1 MDVILIC
8 GFSFLVFA
16 FLLGIPI
23 SFSLGMSA
31 IVYTL
36 FSGKVPIE
44 ALTHRMTLATDS
56 WPLMAVPFFML
67 MGCALNE
74 GKSGRYLMDFANLLV
89 GWIWGGLSA
98 VMVVINM
105 FLGGCSGSSVADA
118 SSVGS
123 VMIPEMI
130 RRGFGKG
137 YTASLNAAASTI
149 GIIIPP
155 SIPMILYAWVTET
168 SIRKLFLSGVIPG
181 ILTGF
186 SLMTISG
193 YLSRKRGYPKA
204 PKPQLGMIW
213 PQFKKSFPAL
223 LIPIIVLGGIL
234 AGIYTTTEAAMIGAL
249 YVIVIETFLYKA
261 FSPKK
266 IWAMMVEA
274 SKVTGVVILM
284 IATSFMLTYVIVI
297 SRLPA
302 MIQETFGRVVPNGTI
317 ALLIIT
323 GFYLVTGCFLDL
335 APSLLIFTPIFF
347 PFAVKFGVDPILL
360 GLITTMVLGIGLFT
374 PPVGSTLYISA
385 LIAKVTLEE
394 ASRDV
399 VTFVAAITLIVVLV
413 VLFPPIALWMTAF

>member
-67 MGCALNE
+67 MGSALNE
-74 GKSGRYLMDFANLLV
+74 GRSGRYLMDFANLLV

-123 VMIPEMI
+123 IMIPEMI
-130 RRGFGKG
+130 RRGYGRG

-186 SLMTISG
+186 SLMTIGG
-193 YLSRKRGYPKA
+193 YLSRKRGYPRA
-204 PKPQLGMIW
+204 PKPKLSMIW
-213 PQFKKSFPAL
+213 PQFIKSLPAL
-223 LIPIIVLGGIL
+223 FIPIIVLGGIL

-249 YVIVIETFLYKA
+249 YVIVIETFFYKA

-274 SKVTGVVILM
+274 AKVTGVVILM

-297 SRLPA
+297 SRIPA
-302 MIQETFGRVVPNGTI
+302 ILQENLVRFVPNGTM
-317 ALLIIT
+317 ALIT
-323 GFYLVTGCFLDL
+323 ITAILLVTGCFLDL
-335 APSLLIFTPIFF
+335 APSLLIFTPVFY
-347 PFAVKFGVDPILL
+347 PFAVKLGVDPIHL
-360 GLITTMVLGIGLFT
+360 GLVITMVLGIGLFT
-374 PPVGSTLYISA
+374 PPVGQTLYISA
-385 LIAKVTLEE
+385 LIADTPIEE
-394 ASRDV
+394 VSRDILW
-399 VTFVAAITLIVVLV
+399 FLGAIVAIVLLV
-413 VLFPPIALWMTAF
+413 IFFPPVALWMASF

>member
-8 GFSFLVFA
+8 GISFLVFA
-16 FLLGIPI
+16 FLFGIPI

-31 IVYTL
+31 VVYTL
-36 FSGKVPIE
+36 FSGNIPIE

-74 GKSGRYLMDFANLLV
+74 GKSGRYLLDFANLLV
-89 GWIWGGLSA
+89 GWIWGGLSG

-118 SSVGS
+118 SSVGG
-123 VMIPEMI
+123 VMIPQMI
-130 RRGFGKG
+130 QRGFGKG
-137 YTASLNAAASTI
+137 YTAALNASASTI

-155 SIPMILYAWVTET
+155 SIPLILYAWVTET
-168 SIRKLFLSGVIPG
+168 SIRQLFLSGMIPG

-186 SLMTISG
+186 SLMAIG
-193 YLSRKRGYPKA
+193 AYLSRKRGYPRG
-204 PKPQLGMIW
+204 PKPKLSMIW
-213 PQFKKSFPAL
+213 PQFIKSLPAL
-223 LIPIIVLGGIL
+223 FIPVIVLGGIL
-234 AGIYTTTEAAMIGAL
+234 GGIYTTTEAAMIGAL
-249 YVIVIETFLYKA
+249 YVIVIETIFYKA
-261 FSPKK
+261 FTPKK
-266 IWAMMVEA
+266 IWDMMVESA
-274 SKVTGVVILM
+274 KVTGVVIFM
-284 IATSFMLTYVIVI
+284 IANSFMLTYVIIV
-297 SRLPA
+297 SRIPT
-302 MIQETFGRVVPNGTI
+302 MIQEVFGRVVPNGTI
-317 ALLIIT
+317 ALLVIT
-323 GFYLVTGCFLDL
+323 GFYLITGCFLDL

-385 LIAKVTLEE
+385 LIANITIEE

-399 VTFVAAITLIVVLV
+399 MIFVMAITLIVVLV
-413 VLFPPIALWMTAF
+413 VLFPPIVLWMTKF